1 MARDVKIPELGENVQ
16 KAEIL
21 SVLVKQGDRV
31 EKDQPILEIETDKAT
46 LEVPSDVAGVVAEVL
61 VQPGSKAAVGQAVL
75 RVEEDGAAP
84 QAAAAPAPRA
94 PEPEPAP
101 APAPAPQAAAPAP
114 SGRSEVREV
123 KLPSLGENVAKAEI
137 VSVLVQ
143 VGDRVEKDQPIL
155 EIETDKASFEVPS
168 DAAGTVQEILVKA
181 GEKAAPG
188 QPVIRVAAAA
198 TVDAAG
204 SPPPAGPQKYPV
216 KPETPER
223 PDPTRTENPRTETP
237 HSPDRRPEGTATQA
251 RRPEGAVA
259 HREDTNGKSHKGES
273 TRPWSP
279 RSEPTVEQARK
290 AVPAAPSVRRVA
302 RELGIEISEV
312 EGTGPRGRI
321 SIEDLKAHN
330 RQKLQAARTAKPAA
344 RATEFEA
351 PELPDFAKFG
361 EITREEM
368 SGIRRAT
375 AKGMTRAWLQIPHV
389 TQQDKADVTEL
400 EILRKRYAERVQKA
414 GGKLTMTAIL
424 LKVLGSALKAF
435 PNFNASIDMA
445 GESIIYK
452 KYFHVGVAVD
462 TERGLLVPVVR
473 DVDRKNI
480 VQLSIELNEMAE
492 KARARKIRQED
503 LQGACMT
510 ITNLGGIG
518 GTGFTPIV
526 NWPEVAIL
534 GVSRSAVEPVWIDGA
549 FQPRTMLPLSL
560 SYDHRLIDGADA
572 ARFLRWVAQSLENPF
587 QLLLEG

>member
-21 SVLVKQGDRV
+21 SVLVKQ
-31 EKDQPILEIETDKAT
+31 
-46 LEVPSDVAGVVAEVL
+46 
-61 VQPGSKAAVGQAVL
+61 
-75 RVEEDGAAP
+75 
-84 QAAAAPAPRA
+84 
-94 PEPEPAP
+94 
-101 APAPAPQAAAPAP
+101 
-114 SGRSEVREV
+114 
-123 KLPSLGENVAKAEI
+123 
-137 VSVLVQ
+137 
-143 VGDRVEKDQPIL
+143 GDRVEKDQPIL

-188 QPVIRVAAAA
+188 QAVLRLAGAAAA
-198 TVDAAG
+198 EAG
-204 SPPPAGPQKYPV
+204 GPQKPAV
-216 KPETPER
+216 KPGTPER
-223 PDPTRTENPRTETP
+223 PDSGRTEDPRAERQRSQGP
-237 HSPDRRPEGTATQA
+237 ATQA
-251 RRPEGAVA
+251 RPAAPA

-279 RSEPTVEQARK
+279 RTEHTVEEARK

-330 RQKLQAARTAKPAA
+330 RQKLQEAATARPAS

-351 PELPDFAKFG
+351 PELPDFSKFG
-361 EITREEM
+361 ETTREEM

-435 PNFNASIDMA
+435 PNFNASLDMA
-445 GESIIYK
+445 GEAIIYK

-480 VQLSIELNEMAE
+480 VQLSVELNELAE
-492 KARARKIRQED
+492 KARARKIRPED